1 MITYLTGDIF
11 NANINGNRVHA
22 LVNPVNTVGVMGKG
36 LALAFKNK
44 YPDNFELYKKACQNN
59 EVQIGK
65 MFITEHQ
72 YGQFIIN
79 FPTKEHWRG
88 KSKLE
93 WITAGLL
100 DLKNFLIANH
110 DFVKSIAI
118 PALGAGLGGLN
129 WALVKAEIETA
140 LADLTDIDIL
150 VFEPNE

>member
-36 LALAFKNK
+36 LALAFKQN
-44 YPDNFELYKKACQNN
+44 YPINFKLYKKACENN
-59 EVQIGK
+59 ELQVGK
-65 MFITEHQ
+65 IFTTVEKER
-72 YGQFIIN
+72 YIIN
-79 FPTKEHWRG
+79 FPTKQHWRA
-88 KSKLE
+88 KSQLE
-93 WITAGLL
+93 WIINGLQ
-100 DLKNFLIANH
+100 DLRLFLKTQKIT
-110 DFVKSIAI
+110 SIAI
-118 PALGAGLGGLN
+118 PALGAGLGGLD